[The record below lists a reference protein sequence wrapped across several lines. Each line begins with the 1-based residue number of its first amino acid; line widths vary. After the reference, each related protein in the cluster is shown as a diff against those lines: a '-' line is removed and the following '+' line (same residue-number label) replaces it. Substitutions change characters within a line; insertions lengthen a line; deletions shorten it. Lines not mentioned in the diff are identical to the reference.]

1 MMKSKMGKAKGL
13 ENFGLMVKYSILIA
27 PQGKMEF
34 ESAKYARKQG
44 EFQFI
49 WNLSY
54 VCFDRI
60 FEKLFFTSLKLEWN
74 DIKFES

>member
-1 MMKSKMGKAKGL
+1 MEEDSNLRGIFKLVPLPTKRATRKKTIVVMMKSKMGKAKGL

-49 WNLSY
+49 
-54 VCFDRI
+54 
-60 FEKLFFTSLKLEWN
+60 
-74 DIKFES
+74 

>member
-1 MMKSKMGKAKGL
+1 
-13 ENFGLMVKYSILIA
+13 LIA

-34 ESAKYARKQG
+34 EYAKYARKQG

-49 WNLSY
+49 WNLNY

-60 FEKLFFTSLKLEWN
+60 FEKLFFSSLKLEWN